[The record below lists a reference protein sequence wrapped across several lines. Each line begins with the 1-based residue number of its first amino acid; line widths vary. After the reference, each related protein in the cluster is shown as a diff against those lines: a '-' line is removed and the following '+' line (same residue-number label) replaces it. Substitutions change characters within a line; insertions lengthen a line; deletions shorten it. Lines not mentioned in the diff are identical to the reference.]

1 VSCLIFVSL
10 QVSVVAV
17 HLQLDVP
24 FIHSIINF
32 CFPWGVLVNYYEI
45 PELYASFLQKKERG
59 DTIHDEMLECF
70 APHERNVIRFLTGND
85 AQRQDKLKLI
95 PVCIEGPWVVRQMIA
110 GKPAVIGKRLP
121 VKYKYHPA
129 DHSRGLEMCFEA
141 DLDISASDPVGKKV
155 VKLCTT
161 YLTSVTV
168 DIGVVIEGIDQDELP
183 EQMLGCVRIHKLDS
197 LLAPTLPQSD

>member
-1 VSCLIFVSL
+1 VSL

-129 DHSRGLEMCFEA
+129 DHSRGSEMCFEA